1 MLGGDLRC
9 GNASGLDGIKI
20 PEERLRR
27 RKDASANLAA
37 KNKELEEDDGMREEE
52 IPSLR
57 NDRCTALAHPPSPE
71 QRGMRWS
78 GNHGLLWKDSA
89 GLTLEYQMRVKAE
102 VRAPKERM
110 VDIDGGRA
118 DLARELETMRAVL
131 ARAAEGGEG
140 LQGDEEDG
148 DAGVPALCSYSVIR
162 DK

>member
-1 MLGGDLRC
+1 
-9 GNASGLDGIKI
+9 
-20 PEERLRR
+20 
-27 RKDASANLAA
+27 
-37 KNKELEEDDGMREEE
+37 MREEE
-52 IPSLR
+52 IASLR
-57 NDRCTALAHPPSPE
+57 NDRCLALAHPPSPE
-71 QRGMRWS
+71 QCGMRRS

-89 GLTLEYQMRVKAE
+89 GLMLEYQMRVKAE